1 MKIQLHWCGTTP
13 VDFARRHQ
21 INRIASLLFAFL
33 AASAC
38 AAAEFVPID
47 GPPVRFEVSGFSI
60 QSPPGTGW
68 YMNRSDSGITFAKK
82 GSSGSDTHTIA
93 ATVERFS
100 GFDPALVGYAEY
112 DTRPEVFAAYA
123 KKATEQMNPEGGRML
138 FFEHTAVPDTQMGY
152 CVKEYAK
159 FEDHGSPVAPEVLIQ
174 EDWSYVCLHPDS
186 SRVIVQVVFSERGAA
201 GERDPLVPSM
211 REQFFQGLKFR
222 PLK

>member
-1 MKIQLHWCGTTP
+1 MAATP

-21 INRIASLLFAFL
+21 IKRIASLIFAFL

-38 AAAEFVPID
+38 AGAEFEPIA

-68 YMNRSDSGITFAKK
+68 HLNRGASGITFAKQ
-82 GSSGSDTHTIA
+82 GSSGSSTHTIA
-93 ATVERFS
+93 ASVEQFS
-100 GFDPALVGYAEY
+100 GFDPALVGFAEY

-123 KKATEQMNPEGGRML
+123 KKATEEMNPEGGRMQ
-138 FFEHTAVPDTQMGY
+138 FVEHTAAPDTQMGY

-159 FEDHGSPVAPEVLIQ
+159 FEDHGSPVAPKVLIQ

-186 SRVIVQVVFSERGAA
+186 PRVIVQAVFSERGAS

-222 PLK
+222 ALK